1 MYLFNQVYY
10 AYGNQP
16 IKAVN
21 VTNFTGMYTLDN
33 LRPYTEY
40 HIYVTAVK
48 LIETTD
54 RPLEGKKS
62 KILMERTLAGGV
74 YNMKQLL
81 YIKLFSE

>member
-1 MYLFNQVYY
+1 MYSFNQVYY

-16 IKAVN
+16 LKAVN

-48 LIETTD
+48 LIGITG

-62 KILMERTLAGGV
+62 KILTERTLAGGG
-74 YNMKQLL
+74 YTIQSNC
-81 YIKLFSE
+81 